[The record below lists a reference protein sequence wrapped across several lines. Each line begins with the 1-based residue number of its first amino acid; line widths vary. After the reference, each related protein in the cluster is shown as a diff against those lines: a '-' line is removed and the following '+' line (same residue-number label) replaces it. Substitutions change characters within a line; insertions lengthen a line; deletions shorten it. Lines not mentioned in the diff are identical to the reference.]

1 MKKLPLCRVLCGKA
15 RPFRPIRRK
24 EKKNKLL
31 RLGWFP
37 ESQRLSAQHAAKPH
51 QAIRLSRLIFLAVF
65 ALAALGADEPQNR
78 GLAGYSA
85 DGARVEREWEMK
97 FRALPSPD
105 NMREYMKRLS
115 ARPHHV
121 GSPYDQDN
129 AQWILSKFKEWGLDA
144 HIETFHVLFPTPKE
158 RLVELVEPTKFVAK
172 LQEPAFSVD
181 PTSDQMDEQLPT
193 YNAYSTDGDVTGP
206 LVYVNYG
213 VPEDYKQLERL
224 GLSVKGAIVIARYG
238 ASWRGIKPKVAAEHG
253 AVGCLIYS
261 DPRDDGYF
269 QGDVFPQGPWRP
281 LEGAQRGSVMDMT
294 LYSGDPLTPGVGAT
308 EEAKRLPVG
317 EAPTIT
323 KVPVMPL
330 SYGDA
335 QPLLAAL
342 QGPMAPDGW
351 RGALPLPYHIGPGPA
366 KVHLRVSF
374 NWDIKPIY
382 DVIARVTGSQYPAE
396 WIIRGNHHD
405 AWVNGAQ
412 DPISGQMALLEEARG
427 FADLLKE
434 GWKPRRTI
442 IYCAWDGEEEGLLG
456 STEWAEQHADELQ
469 ANAAVY
475 INTDS
480 NGRGYL
486 NAGGSHTLEQ
496 FINGVERDIED
507 PETRLSVWKRNQLA
521 RIKKAAPD
529 DLQEVRQRPDLRIGA
544 LGSGSDYTG
553 FLQHLGIAA
562 LNLSYDGE
570 DGGGIYH
577 SVYDDFYWYTH
588 FSDTQFVY
596 GRALA
601 QTVGTSVMR
610 LADAGLL
617 PLDFT
622 NFADTVR
629 KYVEELRALL
639 KKEQDET
646 RERNKQIEEGVF
658 AATADPRQ
666 VSIPPKMEEV
676 PPYLNFAPLDNAVS
690 SLSQGAGRYAKALAK
705 ARENGGSALDRAALD
720 SVDKRL
726 IESERRLTTR
736 EGLPRR
742 PWYRHQIYAPGYYT
756 GYGVKTIPA
765 VREAIEEKQWKEADE
780 QIVVVAKVLNDEA
793 ALIDSAAAELD
804 KAIAAAHQMPRP

>member
-37 ESQRLSAQHAAKPH
+37 ESQRLSAQQAAKPH

-172 LQEPAFSVD
+172 LKEPAFSVD

-224 GLSVKGAIVIARYG
+224 GMSVKGAIVIARYG

-342 QGPMAPDGW
+342 QGPVAPDGW

-629 KYVEELRALL
+629 KYVEELRTLL

-705 ARENGGSALDRAALD
+705 ARENGGSTLDRAALD